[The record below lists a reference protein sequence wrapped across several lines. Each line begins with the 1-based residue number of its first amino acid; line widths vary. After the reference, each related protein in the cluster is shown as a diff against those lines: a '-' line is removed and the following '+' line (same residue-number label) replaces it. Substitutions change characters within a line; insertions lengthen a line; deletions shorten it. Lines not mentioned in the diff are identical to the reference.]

1 MIEAIGDR
9 ITGQAGDRITAYAVT
24 MYQHDLST
32 EGNSQGAPVPQAAP
46 PQNLTSAG
54 NEGIEVKVEPTLT
67 RVDSI
72 EGGPRRIT
80 RKEKLRQRIRRV
92 GEYLKAHDKEQWF
105 GFKVAITM
113 VLGSVPVLVGP
124 LYDYFGVNSLWLI
137 ISVSVILPLVYQF
150 SCKLSPV

>member
-1 MIEAIGDR
+1 MFGGGGIKKTRAS
-9 ITGQAGDRITAYAVT
+9 
-24 MYQHDLST
+24 MYQHDLRST
-32 EGNSQGAPVPQAAP
+32 EGISP
-46 PQNLTSAG
+46 PSTSENLTSTA
-54 NEGIEVKVEPTLT
+54 GIEVRVEPTLT

-80 RKEKLRQRIRRV
+80 RKEKLHQKINLA
-92 GEYLKAHDKEQWF
+92 GQYLKNHTKQQWY

-137 ISVSVILPLVYQF
+137 VSVSFEIPWQLGF
-150 SCKLSPV
+150 

>member
-1 MIEAIGDR
+1 
-9 ITGQAGDRITAYAVT
+9 
-24 MYQHDLST
+24 MYQHDLRI
-32 EGNSQGAPVPQAAP
+32 EGIISQGALVAQAP

-54 NEGIEVKVEPTLT
+54 TEGIEVKVEPTLT

-80 RKEKLRQRIRRV
+80 RKEKLQQRIQRV
-92 GEYLKAHDKEQWF
+92 GQYLKAHNREQWY

-124 LYDYFGVNSLWLI
+124 LYDYFGLNSLWLI
-137 ISVSVILPLVYQF
+137 VSVSVLPPGRSFGVQ
-150 SCKLSPV
+150 CAVRC

>member
-1 MIEAIGDR
+1 MFGGGGIRTRA
-9 ITGQAGDRITAYAVT
+9 T
-24 MYQHDLST
+24 MYRHDGGDAEGISPPST
-32 EGNSQGAPVPQAAP
+32 SSE
-46 PQNLTSAG
+46 NLTST
-54 NEGIEVKVEPTLT
+54 EGIEVRVEPTLT

-80 RKEKLRQRIRRV
+80 RKEKVQQKFNLV
-92 GEYLKAHDKEQWF
+92 GKYLKNHTKQQWY

-137 ISVSVILPLVYQF
+137 VSVSLEIPGN
-150 SCKLSPV
+150 